1 MCGNNF
7 SRAQGNPK
15 NAMISQLIG
24 AGFNIVFDYILIIQL
39 HMGMSGA
46 AIATIGGQFLSMI
59 WQLCYLCSNRSLIKL
74 DIEHMKLKLIYALDI
89 IKTGIPAFLM
99 QMANSVLN
107 FILNSTLGMYGG
119 DIAISTVGI
128 ITSFQTICQMPLTCL
143 LYTSQYR

>member
-99 QMANSVLN
+99 LIV
-107 FILNSTLGMYGG
+107 F
-119 DIAISTVGI
+119 
-128 ITSFQTICQMPLTCL
+128 
-143 LYTSQYR
+143 